1 MSPVSPYLPA
11 FRRLLTEQKGVQLLN
26 VYKGVPIAYEASL
39 IQVRDASIQVK
50 TSPYQMVCLYH
61 ERKTYIQSPALP
73 YILKAAVLNME
84 LPLLRA
90 ELGEFQGAAAGV
102 GERRHVRVKPEGVVM
117 GAVYTPGIGMPFQA
131 ELADIS
137 ALGLALYVPYS
148 NFYPTVY
155 RKGVRLTVTLRL
167 PGEYEMVEP
176 QKGEEAA
183 ETHDPLY
190 RFSREALRLSRTPGS
205 GYLGGK
211 TTGALVR
218 RLIPFPEMDIHG
230 EIVNLSEEAEFRR
243 YRLGIRILAGDPSQ
257 SVIQCFISQRQAEIV
272 REIQT
277 VYAMITNK
285 TSDA

>member
-1 MSPVSPYLPA
+1 MSPASLYLPA
-11 FRRLLTEQKGVQLLN
+11 FRRLLDEQKSLRLLN

-61 ERKTYIQSPALP
+61 ERKTYIQSPSLP
-73 YILKAAVLNME
+73 YILKAGVIDME
-84 LPLLRA
+84 LPMLQA
-90 ELGEFQGAAAGV
+90 ELGEFQGAPAGV
-102 GERRHVRVKPEGVVM
+102 GERRHVRVRPETVVM
-117 GAVYTPGIGMPFQA
+117 GAVHTPGMGAPFRA

-137 ALGLALYVPYS
+137 RDGLAIYVPRS

-167 PGEYEMVEP
+167 PGEYEMVEA
-176 QKGEEAA
+176 QREEEAS
-183 ETHDPLY
+183 ESRDPLY
-190 RFSREALRLSRTPGS
+190 RFSREALRLSHAPG
-205 GYLGGK
+205 LGRPAGK

-218 RLIPFPEMDIHG
+218 QRIPFPEMDIHG
-230 EIVNLSEEAEFRR
+230 EIVNLSEEADFGR
-243 YRLGIRILAGDPSQ
+243 YRLGIRILPGDPSR

-277 VYAMITNK
+277 IYTMIAK
-285 TSDA
+285 TQPNV